1 MWSREVAMSLGMRV
15 VVAGAACVGWLAPT
29 APSEAGPPAFL
40 AEARYVALGYDLGAG
55 FVLDDP
61 RVDVLPEE
69 RSALQRI
76 RAGLDT
82 WNRYVVVLR
91 PGDAD
96 LLIAVRKGRLVSVG
110 GGRTGT
116 PSSRAGGGPVGTGQ
130 FANAQV
136 SSPDDMIE
144 VFDRSGA
151 LVWRGMKPN
160 GLSGA
165 GPPLWESF
173 RAEVLKQEKRT
184 QKP

>member
-1 MWSREVAMSLGMRV
+1 MGLGLRV
-15 VVAGAACVGWLAPT
+15 VVAGAACAGWLASVG
-29 APSEAGPPAFL
+29 PSEAGPPALL
-40 AEARYVALGYDLGAG
+40 AEARYIALGYDLGTG
-55 FVLDDP
+55 FVADDP

-69 RSALQRI
+69 RTALQRI

-82 WNRYVVVLR
+82 WNKYVVVLR

-110 GGRTGT
+110 GGGT
-116 PSSRAGGGPVGTGQ
+116 PSSRAGGGPVGTTQ
-130 FANAQV
+130 FATAQL

-144 VFDRSGA
+144 VFDRSGT

-184 QKP
+184 KKP